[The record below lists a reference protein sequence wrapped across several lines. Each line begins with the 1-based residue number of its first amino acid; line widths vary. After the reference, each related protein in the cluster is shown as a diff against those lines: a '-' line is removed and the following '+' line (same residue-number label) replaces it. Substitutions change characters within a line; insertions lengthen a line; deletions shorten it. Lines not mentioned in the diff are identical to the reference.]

1 LGDRRYRTGS
11 VDDLVFESRALN
23 DAVKAV
29 KEQSFANLKSTDV
42 PDNLGN
48 LPLHHAANNGQTE
61 VARFTLEAGCD
72 VNCQNN
78 QGMRAV
84 HDAAAEGYTEL
95 VQLLLKVSG
104 YDVDY
109 LNADRET
116 PLHHAVEYGR
126 AGVVQQL
133 ICAAARVDC
142 QNRNIWAR
150 HISKIGILPTSRLTH
165 MVTRR
170 PL

>member
-1 LGDRRYRTGS
+1 
-11 VDDLVFESRALN
+11 
-23 DAVKAV
+23 VKAV
-29 KEQSFANLKSTDV
+29 KEQLFANPKSTDV
-42 PDNLGN
+42 PDNLDS

-61 VARFTLEAGCD
+61 VARFILEVGCE

-78 QGMRAV
+78 QGMRAL

-95 VQLLLKVSG
+95 VQLLLNVSG
-104 YDVDY
+104 YDVDG

-116 PLHHAVEYGR
+116 PLHHAVKYGH
-126 AGVVQQL
+126 AGAVQQL
-133 ICAAARVDC
+133 ICAGARVDC
-142 QNRNIWAR
+142 QNRNIWVR
-150 HISKIGILPTSRLTH
+150 HISKIGILPTSRLTQ